1 MTRTSYRSSLRTL
14 RAIAGVAFITT
25 FAAQCGS
32 NTHKPAGLRTASV
45 AGHASAELGDR
56 QAKTA
61 IVMVHG
67 RSTHKDSWY
76 PMMPK
81 LAAAGYRTIA
91 YDYDSSADAEIAA
104 VVKQVRAEG
113 AEQIVLMG
121 SSLGAGHA
129 LRASNDCVV
138 AAEATVTFSAVAV
151 VETPLQ
157 SVLAIASKKDGD
169 TAANARAIANNQGL
183 QSRALVIEG
192 ATHGVDLVNHH
203 PEAIDAV
210 VQWLADL
217 ARPEPGS
224 EPGPVRQPGCA
235 ESTS

>member
-1 MTRTSYRSSLRTL
+1 MTHASYRSSLRTL
-14 RAIAGVAFITT
+14 RAIAGVALVTAFT
-25 FAAQCGS
+25 AQCSS
-32 NTHKPAGLRTASV
+32 NIQKPPGLRTTTV
-45 AGHASAELGDR
+45 AGHVAAELGEP

-91 YDYDSSADAEIAA
+91 YDYDSSAEAEIAT

-113 AEQIVLMG
+113 AEHIVLMG

-138 AAEATVTFSAVAV
+138 AADATITFSAVEV
-151 VETPLQ
+151 VASPFQ
-157 SVLAIASKKDGD
+157 PVLAIASEKDGD
-169 TAANARAIANNQGL
+169 TTANARAIAKNQGL
-183 QSRALVIEG
+183 RSQALIIKG
-192 ATHGVDLVNHH
+192 ATHGVDLVNNH

-210 VQWLADL
+210 VRWLADL
-217 ARPEPGS
+217 PRLR
-224 EPGPVRQPGCA
+224 PGPVRQPGCV
-235 ESTS
+235 ESIG